1 MQIAIQRGRAIV
13 LAFMM
18 AAVMLFG
25 MTALSPKL
33 PTAHSESFDAQV
45 TNILALD
52 NKYACNQLDFNPS
65 LSVQALYSNVWSR
78 MQTSWRKNATP
89 PEQVIRAYIATSV
102 IAFCPQ
108 HLGRVGMRGYGPGR
122 GSSTVELV
130 SNYRGLAC
138 NLMASSGVDA
148 AVNELAIP
156 KIVYPIGVDEAR
168 KAVLISALVLCP
180 TQLGAVYSYLG
191 I

>member
-1 MQIAIQRGRAIV
+1 MQIAIQKGRAIV
-13 LAFMM
+13 LALLM
-18 AAVMLFG
+18 AAAMLFS
-25 MTALSPKL
+25 MAALSSTLPK
-33 PTAHSESFDAQV
+33 AHSEPFDSQV
-45 TNILALD
+45 AGILALD
-52 NKYACNQLDFNPS
+52 NRYACNQLDSRPGMGA
-65 LSVQALYSNVWSR
+65 QALYSTVWSR
-78 MQTSWRKNATP
+78 MQTSWQNGSTP

-108 HLGRVGMRGYGPGR
+108 HLGRIGMRGYGPGL

-130 SNYRGLAC
+130 SNYRWLAC
-138 NLMASSGVDA
+138 NLMATSGVDA

-168 KAVLISALVLCP
+168 KAVLISALILCP
-180 TQLGAVYSYLG
+180 NQLGAVYGYLG